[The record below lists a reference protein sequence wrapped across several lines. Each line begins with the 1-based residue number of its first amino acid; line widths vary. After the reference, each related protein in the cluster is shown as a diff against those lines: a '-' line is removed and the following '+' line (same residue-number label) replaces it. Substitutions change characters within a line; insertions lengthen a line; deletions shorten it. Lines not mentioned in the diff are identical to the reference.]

1 MGLKRVFGSSSSEK
15 GADVSLSATT
25 CLCSFWLEEY
35 AEAAELV
42 EKYGGRMTMRLSEV

>member
-25 CLCSFWLEEY
+25 CLCII
-35 AEAAELV
+35 LV
-42 EKYGGRMTMRLSEV
+42 RRVRGGCRVGKEVCRAHDNEII